1 MAFIYTH
8 NSSPRKYKR
17 VVKNKSWRDAKA
29 EQDKLLRSMGIDPNR
44 RLRRPRVTIPL
55 DQVGKLQTYNAPVA
69 QLVEQTICNRQVAS
83 SSPAGGTKPV
93 SNVKLEVSKKFTVA
107 PAYNKG
113 PSMVVGRKDIKDI
126 GR

>member
-17 VVKNKSWRDAKA
+17 VVKNKSYYEAKK
-29 EQDKLLRSMGIDPNR
+29 EQEKLLRSMGIDPNR
-44 RLRRPRVTIPL
+44 RLRRPRVTLPL

>member
-1 MAFIYTH
+1 MALIYTH
-8 NSSPRKYKR
+8 NSSPRRYKK
-17 VVKNKSWRDAKA
+17 VIKTKSYHEAKRQ
-29 EQDKLLRSMGIDPNR
+29 QDKLLKSMGIDPNR
-44 RLRRPRVTIPL
+44 RLREPRVHLPL

-93 SNVKLEVSKKFTVA
+93 SNWRLEESKKFTVA

-113 PSMVVGRKDIKDI
+113 AYQVITKENIKDI
-126 GR
+126 GK

>member
-29 EQDKLLRSMGIDPNR
+29 EQDKLLKSMGIDPNR

-55 DQVGKLQTYNAPVA
+55 DQVGKLKTYNNDIK
-69 QLVEQTICNRQVAS
+69 VEQQPMYKS
-83 SSPAGGTKPV
+83 SGTKPV

-113 PSMVVGRKDIKDI
+113 PSMVVGHKDIKDI

>member
-8 NSSPRKYKR
+8 NTSPRKYKR
-17 VVKNKSWRDAKA
+17 VVKNKSYYEAKK
-29 EQDKLLRSMGIDPNR
+29 EQEKLLRSMGIDPNR

-69 QLVEQTICNRQVAS
+69 QLVEHGICNAGVGS
-83 SSPAGGTKPV
+83 SSLSGGTKPV

>member
-44 RLRRPRVTIPL
+44 RLRKPRVTLPL

-69 QLVEQTICNRQVAS
+69 QLV
-83 SSPAGGTKPV
+83 
-93 SNVKLEVSKKFTVA
+93 
-107 PAYNKG
+107 
-113 PSMVVGRKDIKDI
+113 
-126 GR
+126 

>member
-8 NSSPRKYKR
+8 NTSPRKYKR
-17 VVKNKSWRDAKA
+17 VVKNKSYYEAKKQ
-29 EQDKLLRSMGIDPNR
+29 QDKLLKSMGIDPNR
-44 RLRRPRVTIPL
+44 RLRKPRVTLPL
-55 DQVGKLQTYNAPVA
+55 DQVGKLKTYAPVA
-69 QLVEQTICNRQVAS
+69 QLEAQLICNHQVGS
-83 SSPAGGTKPV
+83 SSLSGGTKPV

>member
-17 VVKNKSWRDAKA
+17 VVKNKSWREAKQQQ
-29 EQDKLLRSMGIDPNR
+29 EKLLRSMGIDPNR
-44 RLRRPRVTIPL
+44 RLRKPRVTLPL

-69 QLVEQTICNRQVAS
+69 QLVEQTICNRQVGS
-83 SSPAGGTKPV
+83 SSLSGGTKPV